1 MSTPVL
7 TEEYTIS
14 IYIFHFYIM
23 YHKCD
28 SNVCIYLYYI
38 CLYYISFLYIIY
50 YYNRYQNQLATHG
63 PPYRPVPARTGP
75 YRSLQGLR
83 QHFHVAV
90 LELVALVDRHTDAW
104 WDRKPLGR
112 CGRWSE
118 RDVLKNN

>member
-1 MSTPVL
+1 MYV
-7 TEEYTIS
+7 Y
-14 IYIFHFYIM
+14 IYIIYVYIIYHFYI
-23 YHKCD
+23 
-28 SNVCIYLYYI
+28 
-38 CLYYISFLYIIY
+38 LYIIIIDSKTSWLPMA
-50 YYNRYQNQLATHG
+50 RRTG
-63 PPYRPVPARTGP
+63 PYRPVPLPWPTP
-75 YRSLQGLR
+75 SLQGLR

>member
-1 MSTPVL
+1 MYV
-7 TEEYTIS
+7 Y
-14 IYIFHFYIM
+14 IYIIYVYIIYHFYI
-23 YHKCD
+23 
-28 SNVCIYLYYI
+28 
-38 CLYYISFLYIIY
+38 LYIIIIDIKTSWLPMA
-50 YYNRYQNQLATHG
+50 R
-63 PPYRPVPARTGP
+63 RTGP

>member
-1 MSTPVL
+1 MYV
-7 TEEYTIS
+7 Y
-14 IYIFHFYIM
+14 IYIIYVYIIYHFYI
-23 YHKCD
+23 
-28 SNVCIYLYYI
+28 
-38 CLYYISFLYIIY
+38 LYIIIIDIKTS
-50 YYNRYQNQLATHG
+50 LATHG
-63 PPYRPVPARTGP
+63 PPYRPVPGP